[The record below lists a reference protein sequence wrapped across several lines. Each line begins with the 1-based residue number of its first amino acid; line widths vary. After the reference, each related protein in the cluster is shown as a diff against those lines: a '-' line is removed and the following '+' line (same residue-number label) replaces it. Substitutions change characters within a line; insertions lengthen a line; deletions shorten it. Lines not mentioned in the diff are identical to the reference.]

1 MKIVVLA
8 GGLSSER
15 DVSILSG
22 SKVAGALR
30 SKGHQV
36 VLLDAFMGYEEEACD
51 IDSLFENNYDFTDSA
66 VIDREA
72 PDIEAV
78 KKSRKNQSGVYF
90 GDHVLDICR
99 AADITFLGLHGG
111 EGEDGSVQ
119 AALKLHGIRY
129 TGSDHLGSAIA
140 MHKGVTKGIF
150 LNSNVPTP
158 GSRLY
163 KREFMGEGYL
173 DSWEIFPCVVK
184 PCSAGSSVGVQIVES
199 REQFIAAVKDSF
211 RYDSDVLVEE
221 YVKGR
226 EFSVGVLGGK
236 ALPVIEIIP
245 KSGWYDYKNKYQAG
259 STTEICPA
267 ELDPSITEKMQR
279 EAEHAFEVLR
289 LKVYGRI
296 DFLLDKDNNFY
307 CLEANTLPGMTP
319 MSLLPQ
325 EAAAAGISF
334 PDLCEKIV
342 ELSLSKN

>member
-22 SKVAGALR
+22 SKVAEALR

-36 VLLDAFMGYEEEACD
+36 VLLDVYMGYEEEVCD
-51 IDSLFENNYDFTDSA
+51 IDSLFEQNYDFTKDA
-66 VIDREA
+66 VIGREA

-119 AALKLHGIRY
+119 AALTLHGIRY
-129 TGSDHLGSAIA
+129 TGSDHLGAAIA
-140 MHKGVTKGIF
+140 MHKGVTKGVF

-158 GSRLY
+158 ASRLY
-163 KREFMGEGYL
+163 KREFMREGYL
-173 DSWEIFPCVVK
+173 DSWTTFPCVVK
-184 PCSAGSSVGVQIVES
+184 PCSAGSSVGIQIVGD
-199 REQFIAAVKDSF
+199 REQFVAAVGAAF
-211 RYDSDVLVEE
+211 RYDDDVLVEE
-221 YVKGR
+221 YIKGR

-245 KSGWYDYKNKYQAG
+245 RDGWYDYANKYQAG
-259 STTEICPA
+259 ATEEICPA
-267 ELDPSITEKMQR
+267 QLDKAITEKMQR

-296 DFLLDKDNNFY
+296 DFLLDHENRFY

-325 EAAAAGISF
+325 EARAAGIDY
-334 PDLCEKIV
+334 PELCEKII
-342 ELSLSKN
+342 ELSLLK

>member
-22 SKVAGALR
+22 SKVAEALR
-30 SKGHQV
+30 SKGHKV
-36 VLLDAFMGYEEEACD
+36 VLLDVFMGYEEDVCD
-51 IDSLFENNYDFTDSA
+51 IDSLFESNYDFTKNA
-66 VIDREA
+66 VIGTEA

-78 KKSRKNQSGVYF
+78 KKSRKNQSDSYF
-90 GDHVLDICR
+90 GDHVIEICQ

-119 AALKLHGIRY
+119 AALELFGIKY
-129 TGSDHLGSAIA
+129 TGSGHLGSAIA

-150 LNSNVPTP
+150 LNSDVPTP
-158 GSRLY
+158 ESRLY
-163 KREFMGEGYL
+163 KRAFMGNGYL
-173 DSWEIFPCVVK
+173 DNWDTFPCVVK
-184 PCSAGSSVGVQIVES
+184 PCSAGSSVGVQIVAD
-199 REQFIAAVKDSF
+199 REQFVAAVGAAF
-211 RYDSDVLVEE
+211 RYDDDVLVEE
-221 YVKGR
+221 YIKGR

-245 KSGWYDYKNKYQAG
+245 KDGWYDYKNKYQAG
-259 STTEICPA
+259 ATLEICPA
-267 ELDPSITEKMQR
+267 ELEPVIAGKMQR

-289 LKVYGRI
+289 LKAYGRI
-296 DFLLDKDNNFY
+296 DFLLDKHNNFF

-325 EAAAAGISF
+325 EAAAAGIDY
-334 PDLCEKIV
+334 PELCEKII
-342 ELSLSKN
+342 ELSLLK